1 MCLTG
6 IEDVIYVGDVF
17 PNLRTNCPS
26 GLTRNKLD
34 RHQILTQGALPGSP
48 NQGLLV
54 NLHYILLLIGSL
66 GHLGEPGIS
75 SKQPKRAGSCGI
87 SAMYDAT
94 QRSSS

>member
-26 GLTRNKLD
+26 GLTGIMLD

-48 NQGLLV
+48 IQGLLF
-54 NLHYILLLIGSL
+54 NLHYILLVDGVGS
-66 GHLGEPGIS
+66 S
-75 SKQPKRAGSCGI
+75 W
-87 SAMYDAT
+87 
-94 QRSSS
+94 